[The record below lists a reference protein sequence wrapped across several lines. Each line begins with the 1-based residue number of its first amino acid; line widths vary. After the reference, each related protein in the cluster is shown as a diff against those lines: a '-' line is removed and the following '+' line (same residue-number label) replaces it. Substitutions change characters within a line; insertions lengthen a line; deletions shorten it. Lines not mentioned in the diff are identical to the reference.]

1 MASKTENIVAD
12 LSEIDL
18 PDTTASARELF
29 DLDIDMEGPGLHE
42 ENRARARFR
51 RHVLLRSRH
60 HARDPGGLCP

>member
-29 DLDIDMEGPGLHE
+29 DLGFLREGRDLHVDIEIEQLACRCRGIRQID
-42 ENRARARFR
+42 FT
-51 RHVLLRSRH
+51 
-60 HARDPGGLCP
+60 